1 MLCRIGEIEVWRILE
16 WQGLFLPPEELFPN
30 APPDVAQIME
40 DLAPGTVDAGSGRSI
55 LPVQAY
61 LLKTPDQVVLVDT
74 GIGNHKTSKSLPFW
88 SDLTDT
94 RFLSALAAAGVAP
107 EDVDFGVF
115 THLLTDHVGWN
126 TTLRDGA
133 WIPTFPNAK
142 YLMPDADV
150 ETLSGR
156 GLAIYDESLAP
167 VIDAGLVDRIG
178 ADFPH
183 NDQISLLAPPGHSTG
198 HVSVLLSSQ
207 GQEAVLTGDALHSTA
222 QCQHPHWQFKFD
234 SDPVLAVASRRTLL
248 ETCVARDLTVIGSH
262 FTLPS
267 IGQVTS
273 DGDVFRWTER

>member
-40 DLAPGTVDAGSGRSI
+40 DLAPGTVDAGSGRII

-94 RFLSALAAAGVAP
+94 RFLSALATAGVTP
-107 EDVDFGVF
+107 EDVDYVLF
-115 THLLTDHVGWN
+115 THLHIDHVGWN
-126 TTLRDGA
+126 TSLREGA
-133 WIPTFPNAK
+133 WVPTFPKAR
-142 YLMPDADV
+142 YLMPKDDV
-150 ETLSGR
+150 EMLSGR
-156 GLAIYDESLAP
+156 GLAVYDESLAP
-167 VIDAGLVDRIG
+167 VIEAGLMDQID
-178 ADFPH
+178 AAYQHDE
-183 NDQISLLAPPGHSTG
+183 QISLLPTPGHTPG
-198 HVSVLLSSQ
+198 HVSVLLSSG
-207 GQEAVLTGDALHSTA
+207 GQDAVLTGDALHSTA
-222 QCQHPHWQFKFD
+222 QCQNPHWQFKFD
-234 SDPVLAVASRRTLL
+234 ADPDLAVASRRTLL
-248 ETCVARDLTVIGSH
+248 EICVERGLTVIGSH

-273 DGDVFRWTER
+273 DGHVFRWTER